1 LNIAAMIGVIPLSG
15 SPLIF
20 FSQGGTALFFTLAEI
35 GMIIN
40 ISKYRKIV

>member
-1 LNIAAMIGVIPLSG
+1 MIGVIPLSG

-20 FSQGGTALFFTLAEI
+20 FSQGGTALFFALMEV

-40 ISKYRKIV
+40 ISKYKKII